1 MPKHIDK
8 VKELE
13 KKHQLLSENLVD
25 SVWTV
30 DVDTLTFDYI
40 TDSIEPISGFR
51 AEEYIGRPLEKTLTP
66 ESFERI
72 KAELKKHIPLFGRG
86 IRQTTAAELE
96 MVHKNGHHYWVEV
109 RARLFQEPGE
119 KLKIIGVTRDISARK
134 KEEQQKNDLI
144 EKLGKAL
151 AEKEKLIEE
160 NKILKSLLPICS
172 GCRRIRDEKGRWL
185 PLDFY
190 LEKATHS
197 KFTHTT
203 CKDCQ
208 EAYYGDQ
215 EWYQKKK

>member
-1 MPKHIDK
+1 MSKNIDK

-13 KKHQLLSENLVD
+13 KKHRLLSENLID
-25 SVWTV
+25 SIWTV
-30 DVDTLTFDYI
+30 DVETMTYEYI
-40 TDSIEPISGFR
+40 TDSIEPISGYR
-51 AEEYIGRPLEKTLTP
+51 AEEYLNCGLEKMVTP
-66 ESFERI
+66 ESCAKIRSLI
-72 KAELKKHIPLFGRG
+72 KEQIPLFEKG
-86 IRQTTAAELE
+86 IRQTTSAELE

-109 RARLFQEPGE
+109 RARLFQEPGQ
-119 KLKIIGVTRDISARK
+119 KLKIIGITRDISARK